1 MQLTEMLVRL
11 ERAQADIRF
20 VEEQLNDNAHWCTT
34 CGCKVREDFT
44 QHQMR
49 EQLRATRNK
58 INRFV
63 GSLATRLQ
71 EAEASAERRSS
82 PSRS

>member
-1 MQLTEMLVRL
+1 MQLPEMLVRL

-20 VEEQLNDNAHWCTT
+20 VEEQLNDNAHACAT
-34 CGCKVREDFT
+34 CGLFVREDFT

-58 INRFV
+58 LNRFA
-63 GSLATRLQ
+63 GSLVARFQ
-71 EAEASAERRSS
+71 IAESPSTERSPS
-82 PSRS
+82 PSR